1 LKINVLI
8 ALDIGTTN
16 VKAVAFNAAGQATA
30 VAERSNETLAPQ
42 PGWSEQDPE
51 KVFQNVLAALREALA
66 LHAQMPLSGIVF
78 SAAMHGLVAVD
89 AAGAPLTNFLLWS
102 DLRAAEIARN
112 LRQSG
117 GGGLEIYQR
126 TGVPIHPMSPL
137 LKIIWLRQNRPDVFK
152 KTHKFLGIKEFV
164 WHRLTGNFNSDL
176 SCASATGLLNIW
188 KNDWDEHALATAGI
202 SAAQLPEL
210 LAPTEMRN
218 PQPSILPKTCPLIIG
233 ASDGALANLGSG
245 ATQAGQVSVTIGT
258 SAAIRAMTDA
268 PMLDAQMRTF
278 CYRLDAARCIV
289 GGASNNGTN
298 ALEWLRKS
306 VFRSPLGPED
316 FANQAADVLPGADG
330 LRFYPYLHGERAP
343 LWDPTARGS
352 FVGLTALHGQA
363 HFVRAAMEG
372 VLLNLKSVADVLEEK
387 MQIHTV
393 FASGGFARNQLW
405 VSMLGEIFQKK
416 IEVDTLGVD
425 ASARGA
431 FLLGKEAF
439 RGVK

>member
-1 LKINVLI
+1 LIINVLI

-16 VKAVAFNAAGQATA
+16 VKAIAFDQSGQALA

-42 PGWSEQDPE
+42 PGWSEQNPE
-51 KVFQNVLAALREALA
+51 KVFQNVLATLHEVRALA
-66 LHAQMPLSGIVF
+66 SKTPLNGIVF
-78 SAAMHGLVAVD
+78 SAAMHGLIAVD
-89 AAGAPLTNFLLWS
+89 ASGAPLTNFLLWS
-102 DLRAAEIARN
+102 DLRAADIAQN

-117 GGGLEIYQR
+117 GGGAEIYQR

-137 LKIIWLRQNRPDVFK
+137 LKIIWLRQNLPDVFR

-164 WHRLTGNFNSDL
+164 WHRLTGNFESDL

-188 KNDWDEHALATAGI
+188 KNDWDEPTLSAAGI
-202 SAAQLPEL
+202 STVHLPEL
-210 LAPTEMRN
+210 LAPAEMRY
-218 PQPSILPKTCPLIIG
+218 PLPGILPKNCPLIVG
-233 ASDGALANLGSG
+233 ASDGALANLGAG
-245 ATQAGQVSVTIGT
+245 ATQPGQVSVTIGT
-258 SAAIRAMTDA
+258 SAAIRALTDA
-268 PMLDAQMRTF
+268 PLLDPLMRTF
-278 CYRLDAARCIV
+278 CYRLDATRCIV

-316 FANQAADVLPGADG
+316 FANQAAAVPPGAEG

-343 LWDPTARGS
+343 LWDPAARGS
-352 FVGLTALHGQA
+352 FVGLTAQHGQA

-387 MQIHTV
+387 MPIDTV
-393 FASGGFARNQLW
+393 FANGGFARNQLW
-405 VSMLGEIFQKK
+405 VNMLGEIFQKK
-416 IEVDTLGVD
+416 INLDASGID

-431 FLLGKEAF
+431 FLLGRA
-439 RGVK
+439 VLNAL